1 MFCSL
6 NTHLIYH
13 ISDFLDIENQ
23 KAYLLTEKEASYSLK
38 FDAYYKKLQAIKI
51 QKWWRRFI
59 APTFIQGC
67 YGYRISYENLVA
79 NWSRLYG
86 RQIQFIQKSTTYN
99 YVNGN
104 GNINLNNYYDSYTA
118 SPGVIYTLTCLNN
131 IVYTR
136 DSDYP
141 YLTVGIPG
149 FYNMNAKSRSINLPA
164 QFTLNRDIQTRSMSI
179 NENFIFNK
187 TIYMI
192 THFDIK

>member
-13 ISDFLDIENQ
+13 ISDFLDVENQ
-23 KAYLLTEKEASYSLK
+23 KAYLLTEREASYSLK
-38 FDAYYKKLQAIKI
+38 FDAYYKKLQAVKI

-59 APTFIQGC
+59 AQTFIPGC
-67 YGYRISYENLVA
+67 YGYSISYEKLVA
-79 NWSRLYG
+79 NWSRFRG

-118 SPGVIYTLTCLNN
+118 SPGVIYTLTCLEN
-131 IVYTR
+131 IIYN
-136 DSDYP
+136 SGYP

-149 FYNMNAKSRSINLPA
+149 FYNMYVNARSLKFPNHHSL
-164 QFTLNRDIQTRSMSI
+164 QRSHTMQI
-179 NENFIFNK
+179 GENFIFNK
-187 TIYMI
+187 IIYVI
-192 THFDIK
+192 THCDATLF

>member
-13 ISDFLDIENQ
+13 ISDFLDVENQ

-38 FDAYYKKLQAIKI
+38 FDAYYKKLQAVKI

-59 APTFIQGC
+59 AQTFIPGC
-67 YGYRISYENLVA
+67 YGYSISYEKLVA
-79 NWSRLYG
+79 NWSRFRG

-149 FYNMNAKSRSINLPA
+149 FYNMNVDASSLKFPNHHYLQRTHTMQIG
-164 QFTLNRDIQTRSMSI
+164 
-179 NENFIFNK
+179 ENFIFNK
-187 TIYMI
+187 IIYVI
-192 THFDIK
+192 TRCDTTLF